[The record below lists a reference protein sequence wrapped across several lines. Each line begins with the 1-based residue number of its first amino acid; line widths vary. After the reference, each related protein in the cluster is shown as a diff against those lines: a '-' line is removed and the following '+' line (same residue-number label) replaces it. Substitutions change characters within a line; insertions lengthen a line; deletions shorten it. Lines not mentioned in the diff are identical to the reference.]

1 MTELLPCP
9 FCGGRQTYRKHDGG
23 VWLTTTNHKRGCI
36 MRDALAFVAF
46 DTEAEAI
53 EAWNTRADD
62 YRQAAEYWQ
71 RMYEETFAER
81 TCELVRQV
89 VELPDSL
96 KNLDVDISVYECS
109 RCGEPAFSNYNYCPN
124 CGAKVVGE

>member
-1 MTELLPCP
+1 MSELKFCP

-53 EAWNTRADD
+53 AAWNSR
-62 YRQAAEYWQ
+62 
-71 RMYEETFAER
+71 AER
-81 TCELVRQV
+81 VCQ
-89 VELPDSL
+89 
-96 KNLDVDISVYECS
+96 NVDDHKTVWFICSV
-109 RCGEPAFSNYNYCPN
+109 CGYPQKLSYTRSYCPQ
-124 CGAKVVGE
+124 CGAKVVD

>member
-1 MTELLPCP
+1 MSELLPCP

-53 EAWNTRADD
+53 AAWNTRA
-62 YRQAAEYWQ
+62 
-71 RMYEETFAER
+71 ER
-81 TCELVRQV
+81 TCK
-89 VELPDSL
+89 VEGDYWHDHGGDGSDTYEFVLSCGHKVEWLDDDDSP
-96 KNLDVDISVYECS
+96 
-109 RCGEPAFSNYNYCPN
+109 RYCPR

>member
-1 MTELLPCP
+1 MSELLPCP

-53 EAWNTRADD
+53 AAWNSR
-62 YRQAAEYWQ
+62 
-71 RMYEETFAER
+71 AER
-81 TCELVRQV
+81 TCHINELDALTQTLSMVNGC
-89 VELPDSL
+89 SWG
-96 KNLDVDISVYECS
+96 ECS
-109 RCGEPAFSNYNYCPN
+109 ECGCLTPTDSVFCVE